1 MGMVYRNIDAFVF
14 QSNYTAKTIN
24 RVIIENRL
32 EHTSLLSSIGHIKKL
47 TPEG

>member
-32 EHTSLLSSIGHIKKL
+32 EHTCIVAFKHWAYKK
-47 TPEG
+47 TDS